1 MEMTQEMAPLAGL
14 GGEVPPAPQWFTD
27 NLAVPYESFSVT
39 VDGARLECRAWGE
52 RGKPGLVFVHGNA
65 AHLGWWSFLAPFFSA
80 DHRVVTW
87 SLSGMGR
94 SDWRERYTIDTYVTE
109 LWAVAEAGGACEE
122 GPPVVIGHSLGGQP
136 VLLSA
141 ARHAERMRAAILVD
155 CGFPGRHMPVMPVAK
170 GRSYP
175 DVVTALTKF
184 RLSPQQPCENLYIAD
199 FLARMGLKQLDDGT
213 FGYGFDRGVWRRMEL
228 TDLWQALAECR
239 APLAV
244 VRGALSVMTVG
255 ETSARLR
262 RAAPAGTPFIDIP
275 EAHHNVQ
282 IDQPLALVAALRT
295 LLEAW
300 A

>member
-27 NLAVPYESFSVT
+27 NLAVPHESFSVT

-109 LWAVAEAGGACEE
+109 LWAVAEAGGACDE

-213 FGYGFDRGVWRRMEL
+213 FAYGFDRGVWRRMEL

-244 VRGALSVMTVG
+244 VRGALSGMTVG
-255 ETSARLR
+255 ETSARLC
-262 RAAPAGTPFIDIP
+262 RAAAAGTPFIDIP
-275 EAHHNVQ
+275 EAHHHVQ